1 MKQIFADTGYWIGL
15 VNPRD
20 QIHQKVM
27 KITRE
32 LSSVRLLTTEMVLVE
47 LLDSFGDS
55 PFRRAVA
62 GMVLKL
68 RNDRNVRIFPQT
80 PEQFESALRRYKQA
94 ADKSWSL
101 TDCASFQVMEAEQI
115 QAALTHD
122 RHFPE
127 AGFDTLL
134 PLWGFSR
141 GSGDEPGD
149 IITPEAAGLDPT
161 RDKIDLHS

>member
-1 MKQIFADTGYWIGL
+1 MKQIFADTSYWIGL

-27 KITRE
+27 RITQE

-47 LLDSFGDS
+47 LLNSFSDS
-55 PFRRAVA
+55 PFRRTVA

-68 RNDRNVRIFPQT
+68 RNDRNVRIVPQT
-80 PEQFESALRRYKQA
+80 SEQFERALRRYKHA

-101 TDCASFQVMEAEQI
+101 TDCASFDVMEAEQM

-122 RHFPE
+122 EHFAQ
-127 AGFDTLL
+127 AGYETLL
-134 PLWGFSR
+134 R
-141 GSGDEPGD
+141 
-149 IITPEAAGLDPT
+149 
-161 RDKIDLHS
+161 

>member
-27 KITRE
+27 KITQE

-47 LLDSFGDS
+47 LLNSFSDS

-68 RNDRNVRIFPQT
+68 RNDRNVRIVTQT
-80 PEQFESALRRYKQA
+80 SEQFESALRRYKQA

-101 TDCASFQVMEAEQI
+101 TDCASFQVMEADQI

-122 RHFPE
+122 QHFAQ
-127 AGFDTLL
+127 AGFETLL
-134 PLWGFSR
+134 R
-141 GSGDEPGD
+141 
-149 IITPEAAGLDPT
+149 
-161 RDKIDLHS
+161 

>member
-27 KITRE
+27 KITQE

-47 LLDSFGDS
+47 LLNSFSDS

-62 GMVLKL
+62 GIVLKL
-68 RNDRNVRIFPQT
+68 RNDRNVRIVAQT

-94 ADKSWSL
+94 GDKSWSL
-101 TDCASFQVMEAEQI
+101 TDCASFEVMEAEQI

-122 RHFPE
+122 QHFAQ
-127 AGFDTLL
+127 AGFETLL
-134 PLWGFSR
+134 R
-141 GSGDEPGD
+141 
-149 IITPEAAGLDPT
+149 
-161 RDKIDLHS
+161 

>member
-27 KITRE
+27 KITQE

-47 LLDSFGDS
+47 LLNSFSDS

-68 RNDRNVRIFPQT
+68 RNDRNLRIVPQT
-80 PEQFESALRRYKQA
+80 SEQFEGALRRYKQA

-101 TDCASFQVMEAEQI
+101 TDCASFEVMEAEQI
-115 QAALTHD
+115 QVALTHD
-122 RHFPE
+122 QHFAQ
-127 AGFDTLL
+127 AGFETLL
-134 PLWGFSR
+134 R
-141 GSGDEPGD
+141 
-149 IITPEAAGLDPT
+149 
-161 RDKIDLHS
+161 

>member
-27 KITRE
+27 KITQE

-47 LLDSFGDS
+47 LLNSFSDS

-68 RNDRNVRIFPQT
+68 RNDRNLRIVPQT
-80 PEQFESALRRYKQA
+80 SEQFEGALRRYKQA

-101 TDCASFQVMEAEQI
+101 TDCASFEVMEAEQI

-122 RHFPE
+122 QHFAQ
-127 AGFDTLL
+127 AGFETLL
-134 PLWGFSR
+134 R
-141 GSGDEPGD
+141 
-149 IITPEAAGLDPT
+149 
-161 RDKIDLHS
+161 

>member
-27 KITRE
+27 KITQE

-47 LLDSFGDS
+47 LLNSFSDS

-68 RNDRNVRIFPQT
+68 RNDRNLRIVPQT
-80 PEQFESALRRYKQA
+80 SEQFGGALRRYKQA

-101 TDCASFQVMEAEQI
+101 TDCASFEVMEAEQI
-115 QAALTHD
+115 QVALTHD
-122 RHFPE
+122 QHFAQ
-127 AGFDTLL
+127 AGFETLL
-134 PLWGFSR
+134 R
-141 GSGDEPGD
+141 
-149 IITPEAAGLDPT
+149 
-161 RDKIDLHS
+161 

>member
-1 MKQIFADTGYWIGL
+1 MKQIFADTGYWIAL

-20 QIHQKVM
+20 QIHQRVM
-27 KITRE
+27 KITQE

-47 LLDSFGDS
+47 LLNSFSDS

-68 RNDRNVRIFPQT
+68 RNDRNLRIVPQT
-80 PEQFESALRRYKQA
+80 SEQFESALRRYKQA
-94 ADKSWSL
+94 ADENWSL

-122 RHFPE
+122 QHFAQ
-127 AGFDTLL
+127 AGFETLL
-134 PLWGFSR
+134 R
-141 GSGDEPGD
+141 
-149 IITPEAAGLDPT
+149 
-161 RDKIDLHS
+161 

>member
-1 MKQIFADTGYWIGL
+1 MKQIFADTSYWIGL

-20 QIHQKVM
+20 QIHQKVI
-27 KITRE
+27 KITQQ
-32 LSSVRLLTTEMVLVE
+32 LFSVRLLTTEMVLGE
-47 LLDSFGDS
+47 LLNSFSDS

-68 RNDRNVRIFPQT
+68 RSDRNVRIVPQT
-80 PEQFESALRRYKQA
+80 SEQFESALRRYKQA

-122 RHFPE
+122 QHFAE
-127 AGFDTLL
+127 AGFETLL
-134 PLWGFSR
+134 R
-141 GSGDEPGD
+141 
-149 IITPEAAGLDPT
+149 
-161 RDKIDLHS
+161 